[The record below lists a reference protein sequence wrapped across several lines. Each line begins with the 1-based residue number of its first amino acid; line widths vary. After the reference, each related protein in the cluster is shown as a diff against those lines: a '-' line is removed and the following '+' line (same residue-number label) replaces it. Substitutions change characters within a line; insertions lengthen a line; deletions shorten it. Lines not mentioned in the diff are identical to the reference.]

1 MPCSNPQPRR
11 YRDHG
16 KSAGPQ
22 GHRRRAGDRSSGRDA
37 HLSSEVFA
45 GPQPHRAGLS
55 QTHGASAHGGRADN
69 PTPRAQDRSRRCRFQ
84 PTRMQKLLSPRGL
97 CSNVSGIRSSVHY
110 HFPTKEDLAAAVIKR
125 YPTETADLIEQELKK
140 DPNPVKVWVK
150 AFRGTLHSEDRM
162 CPAAVLG
169 ASSIDLPVE
178 VSAEVKKFFKMCH
191 DKLVEEG
198 LSSDEASQLL
208 ATITGALVVANAVN
222 DFAVYDRATREFTRA
237 RKAAP
242 AKASRQRSK

>member
-1 MPCSNPQPRR
+1 MSDVAAAIMDAAERR
-11 YRDHG
+11 MRRGGFNGFSFREIATDVG
-16 KSAGPQ
+16 VKS
-22 GHRRRAGDRSSGRDA
+22 
-37 HLSSEVFA
+37 
-45 GPQPHRAGLS
+45 
-55 QTHGASAHGGRADN
+55 
-69 PTPRAQDRSRRCRFQ
+69 
-84 PTRMQKLLSPRGL
+84 
-97 CSNVSGIRSSVHY
+97 SSVHY

-125 YPTETADLIEQELKK
+125 YTTETGDLIEQELEK

-237 RKAAP
+237 RKPAP